1 MQELPKKYPLRAP
14 SLSLAFF
21 SEMSYNIILQWLLS
35 FAMAFNLKGD
45 TYE

>member
-21 SEMSYNIILQWLLS
+21 SEMSYNIIA
-35 FAMAFNLKGD
+35 FAMAFILKGD